1 MDRQEAIDV
10 ATVRI
15 QVTVRLLLKGTGFGA
30 AAASRSLPLRH
41 ELIRRPIADE

>member
-10 ATVRI
+10 ATVHT

-30 AAASRSLPLRH
+30 AAALPVSVTATRTH
-41 ELIRRPIADE
+41 KEIDY